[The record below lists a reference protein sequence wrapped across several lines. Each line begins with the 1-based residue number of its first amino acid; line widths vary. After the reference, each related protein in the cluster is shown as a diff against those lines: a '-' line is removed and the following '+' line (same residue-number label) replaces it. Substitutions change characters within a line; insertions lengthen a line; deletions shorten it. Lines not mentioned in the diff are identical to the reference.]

1 MNIFHFHNVK
11 LLYTNIMAPIEDH
24 LKTVLDAA
32 LLLGDFNIVCVIA
45 EDDLNPTVHFKL
57 KRVIFLCT

>member
-1 MNIFHFHNVK
+1 MKILRFHNLK
-11 LLYTNIMAPIEDH
+11 LLCTNVSPPIEDH

-32 LLLGDFNIVCVIA
+32 LLLGDFNLVCVIT
-45 EDDLNPTVHFKL
+45 DDLNPTVRFKL